1 MTLKQ
6 IGINIYG
13 RDGSVFFQASKENR
27 VRLATD
33 IFSDLN
39 NRKLLKEEV
48 IQHFM
53 DKPVSLTFLSAYYIN
68 DTRIREKLGLGKVLN
83 ISNWKEKV
91 ISDDGERLIYGT
103 ISNLDN
109 TQVLSI
115 IYGVLAEKIAS
126 PLTFHNDESIVYVS
140 SDVLDVVTVD
150 DVKVKEFKNKYP
162 DLYDKY
168 YED

>member
-1 MTLKQ
+1 MALKQ
-6 IGINIYG
+6 LGIDIYG
-13 RDGSVFFQASKENR
+13 REGSVFFQASQENR

-33 IFSDLN
+33 IFSDFN
-39 NRKLLKEEV
+39 NRKLLKEEI
-48 IQHFM
+48 IQRFIY
-53 DKPVSLTFLSAYYIN
+53 KPVSLTFLSAYYIN
-68 DTRIREKLGLGKVLN
+68 DTRIREKLGLGKVLS

-91 ISDDGERLIYGT
+91 ISDDEERLIYGT

-150 DVKVKEFKNKYP
+150 DVKVKKFKNKYP